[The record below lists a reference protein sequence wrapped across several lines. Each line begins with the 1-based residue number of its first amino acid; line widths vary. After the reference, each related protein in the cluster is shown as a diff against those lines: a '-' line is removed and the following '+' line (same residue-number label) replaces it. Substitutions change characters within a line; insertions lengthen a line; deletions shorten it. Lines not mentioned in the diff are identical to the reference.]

1 MKHFPFLLTP
11 INKLPYFSKK
21 LGVNL
26 VCKRDDLFQDACG
39 GSKAR
44 MLQYILEDVNPQNY
58 DVLVTAGGPCSNFN
72 RACALMCAKLGV
84 RMHLIEYTD
93 EPKEWESLNYY
104 LCKLAGI
111 KTTRCDKNEVSE
123 TIKHVVESYVS
134 QGKTVKNVYGGG
146 KSVEGVFAYY
156 DAVRELSRQISH
168 IDHVFV
174 ACGTGTT
181 FTGICAGMQKFF
193 PSATVHAVSTART
206 YDKESPV
213 LFEDMSMLN
222 DYLGTSY
229 DFSNM
234 VFSDN
239 YLCGGYAKYDEN
251 IMDAIKE
258 CISHEGMILDPTYSG
273 KAFYGMVDK
282 IQKNK
287 SEYASKTILFWNTGG
302 IMNLLSTQNDYK
314 TSK

>member
-1 MKHFPFLLTP
+1 MKHFPFLPTP

-21 LGVNL
+21 LGINL
-26 VCKRDDLFQDACG
+26 VCKRDDLFPDACG

-44 MLQYILEDVNPQNY
+44 MLQYILEDVSPQNY

-72 RACALMCAKLGV
+72 RACALMCARLGV
-84 RMHLIEYTD
+84 PMHLIEYTD
-93 EPKEWESLNYY
+93 EQKEWESLNYY
-104 LCKLAGI
+104 ICKLSGI
-111 KTTRCDKNEVSE
+111 RTTRCDKDVVPE
-123 TIKHVVESYVS
+123 TITRVVDYYQSKG
-134 QGKTVKNVYGGG
+134 QTVKKVYGGG

-156 DAVRELSRQISH
+156 EAVEELKLQIKH
-168 IDHVFV
+168 IDHVFI

-181 FTGICAGMQKFF
+181 LTGVCAGMQRLF
-193 PSATVHAVSTART
+193 PSAIVHAVSTART
-206 YDKESPV
+206 YDKEASV
-213 LFEDMSMLN
+213 LFEDMRMLN

-251 IMDAIKE
+251 IMDVIKD

-282 IQKNK
+282 IQNNK
-287 SEYASKTILFWNTGG
+287 PEYTSKTVLFWNTGG
-302 IMNLLSTQNDYK
+302 IMNLLSTKNDNK

>member
-1 MKHFPFLLTP
+1 MKHFPFQPTSV
-11 INKLPYFSKK
+11 NKLPYFSKK
-21 LGVNL
+21 LDVNL
-26 VCKRDDLFQDACG
+26 VCKRDDLFPSACG

-44 MLQYILEDVNPQNY
+44 MLQYILADVNSLNY

-84 RMHLIEYTD
+84 PMHLIEYTD
-93 EPKEWESLNYY
+93 EPTEWESLNYY
-104 LCKLAGI
+104 ICKLAGVQ
-111 KTTRCDKNEVSE
+111 TTRCDKSEVPE
-123 TIKHVVESYVS
+123 TIRYVVNNYQSK
-134 QGKTVKNVYGGG
+134 GKKVKKIYGGG
-146 KSVEGVFAYY
+146 KSLEGVFAYY
-156 DAVRELSRQISH
+156 EAVGELSRQINH
-168 IDHVFV
+168 IDHVFI

-181 FTGICAGMQKFF
+181 LTGVCAGMKRFF
-193 PSATVHAVSTART
+193 PSATVHAISAART
-206 YDKESPV
+206 YDKELPV
-213 LFEDMSMLN
+213 LLEDMGMIN
-222 DYLGTSY
+222 DFLGASY

-251 IMDAIKE
+251 IMDVIKE
-258 CISHEGMILDPTYSG
+258 CISHEGMIIDPTYSG

-287 SEYASKTILFWNTGG
+287 AEYDSKTILFWNTGG
-302 IMNLLSTQNDYK
+302 IMNLLSTQNDDK